1 VRITKTVQ
9 IDFDQGA
16 GRQRLT
22 NSFSSATRAAHLAI
36 LDHFASGDWREAWD
50 DYLAMKREDRE
61 AVHIL
66 IVECLSGYASANGL
80 DGSTSKV
87 PQKGPYYEQSGFNDR
102 VVAPG
107 FPTYSIG
114 FVPYPVAGVPAIAAI
129 SDFQPS

>member
-1 VRITKTVQ
+1 MRITKTVQ
-9 IDFDQGA
+9 IDFDQA
-16 GRQRLT
+16 AERQRLT

-36 LDHFASGDWREAWD
+36 LDQFVSGDWREAWD
-50 DYLAMKREDRE
+50 NYLAMKRDDRD

-66 IVECLSGYASANGL
+66 IVDCLSGYAGANGL
-80 DGSTSKV
+80 HGSTQKA

-114 FVPYPVAGVPAIAAI
+114 FVPCPVAGVNVIESI
-129 SDFQPS
+129 LDFQPS